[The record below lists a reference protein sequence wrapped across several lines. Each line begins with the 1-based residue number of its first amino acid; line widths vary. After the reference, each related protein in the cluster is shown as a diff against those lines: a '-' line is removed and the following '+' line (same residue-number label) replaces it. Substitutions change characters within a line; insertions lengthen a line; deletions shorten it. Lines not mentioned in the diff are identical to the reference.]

1 MARILVLAKR
11 WAPAIVAAVLLAVF
25 EVSCSRPDPAMV
37 KQLAALQSP
46 SGASSRQGNLSI
58 GQIKSEVA
66 KYQGE
71 VNKVFGDTQKLG
83 RFYQMLGL
91 KYFNSEMYGP
101 ALTSFKKAIDLAPT
115 NPVIAYMA
123 GICQGQLAKVEVNP
137 DKQKTMFE
145 EAAAYYKNALRIDGK
160 YKDAL
165 YALSVVDI
173 FELNKDAEA
182 EPLLK
187 TLLSIDSGNTD
198 AEFLLARVYASG
210 GHPEEAA
217 KVYDSII
224 SGKATPEQKTQAEQN
239 KKKVLEGAFGK

>member
-1 MARILVLAKR
+1 MERILELAKR
-11 WAPAIVAAVLLAVF
+11 WTPIIVAPVLLAVLV
-25 EVSCSRPDPAMV
+25 VSCSRPDPAMV
-37 KQLAALQSP
+37 KQLTALQSP
-46 SGASSRQGNLSI
+46 SGVSSKEARLSI
-58 GQIKSEVA
+58 DQIKSEVS

-71 VNKVFGDTQKLG
+71 VNKVFEDTQKLG

-101 ALTSFKKAIDLAPT
+101 ALMSFKKAINLDPT
-115 NPVIAYMA
+115 NPVLAYMA
-123 GICQGQLAKVEVNP
+123 GICQGQLAKVEVNS
-137 DKQKTMFE
+137 DKQRTMFE

-173 FELNKDAEA
+173 FELDKAAEA

-198 AEFLLARVYASG
+198 AQFLLARVYAG
-210 GHPEEAA
+210 EGHPEEAA

-224 SGKATPEQKTQAEQN
+224 SSKATAAQKTQAEQN